1 MAIFSK
7 KAEFTSR
14 GIHIILSYWKRSYN
28 ICRKKSDGRCIRCHE
43 WERKRVKIG
52 DIGNRER
59 EWDKEGKGESFCL
72 MIFWWPSF
80 SCIAFFSFSWC
91 IFLSFSKW
99 SVSFFFKYIIL
110 LFLLKIPFVLIAPP
124 FPSTRSRLSIW
135 PEIGKNDVALC
146 SKK

>member
-1 MAIFSK
+1 M
-7 KAEFTSR
+7 
-14 GIHIILSYWKRSYN
+14 
-28 ICRKKSDGRCIRCHE
+28 
-43 WERKRVKIG
+43 KIG

-110 LFLLKIPFVLIAPP
+110 LFLLKILFILIAPP
-124 FPSTRSRLSIW
+124 FPLYKIKIVDLTRNWEKWCRLVLKKVGSDEVMF
-135 PEIGKNDVALC
+135 EIDYFRPHTQTLSSLSVGNSLKFEW
-146 SKK
+146 